1 LARQTSA
8 SRIQKDA
15 HFAMDLRDKVVIIT
29 GASEGIGAACAAAF
43 HNRGAL
49 LSLTARSGSRLRAA
63 GGHNALITAGD
74 ITDPATQND
83 VVAATIARY
92 GRVDVLVNNA
102 GVGIYTPAW
111 KAAATH
117 ARKMFDVNFFAP
129 VEMTRLV
136 TPHMRKQGGGAIVN
150 VSSIAGKVTLP
161 WLTLY
166 SASKHALCSF
176 GDGLRM
182 ELKRDGIR
190 VVTVCPCYVKTEF
203 QSHIVAGEPP
213 RSITGRKQFAITAER
228 CAEDIVRG
236 VERGARTVMTPR
248 AGWLFVA
255 ASRLLPGLVDWRL
268 ERMNV

>member
-8 SRIQKDA
+8 LRALENA

-43 HNRGAL
+43 HKRGAL
-49 LSLTARSGSRLRAA
+49 LSLTARSPSRLRAA
-63 GGHNALITAGD
+63 GGGDAVITAGD
-74 ITDPATQND
+74 ITDPLVQND
-83 VVAATIARY
+83 IVAATIARY

-102 GVGIYTPAW
+102 AVGVYVPAW
-111 KAAATH
+111 KAGDAHT
-117 ARKMFDVNFFAP
+117 RRMFDVNFFAP
-129 VEMTRLV
+129 VEMARLV
-136 TPHMRKQGGGAIVN
+136 VPHMQRQGDGTIVN

-182 ELKRDGIR
+182 ELKQDGIR
-190 VVTVCPCYVKTEF
+190 VVTVCPTYVKTEF
-203 QSHIVAGEPP
+203 QSHILAGEPP
-213 RSITGRKQFAITAER
+213 RAIAGRKQFGISAER

-236 VERGARTVMTPR
+236 VERGARTVVTPR
-248 AGWLFVA
+248 IGWLFVTA
-255 ASRLLPGLVDWRL
+255 ARLLPQLVDWRL
-268 ERMNV
+268 ERIKV

>member
-1 LARQTSA
+1 
-8 SRIQKDA
+8 
-15 HFAMDLRDKVVIIT
+15 MDLRDKVVIIT

-43 HNRGAL
+43 HTRGAL
-49 LSLTARSGSRLRAA
+49 LSLTARSRSKLLAA
-63 GGHNALITAGD
+63 GGGEALITAGD

-83 VVAATIARY
+83 IVAATIARY

-102 GVGIYTPAW
+102 AVGVYVPAW
-111 KAAATH
+111 KAGVSYT
-117 ARKMFDVNFFAP
+117 RRMFDVNFFAP

-136 TPHMRKQGGGAIVN
+136 APYMRKQGGGTIVN

-190 VVTVCPCYVKTEF
+190 VVTVCPTYVKTDF
-203 QSHIVAGEPP
+203 QSHILAGEPP
-213 RSITGRKQFAITAER
+213 RTIAGRKQFAISAER

-236 VERGARTVMTPR
+236 VERGSRTVMTPR
-248 AGWLFVA
+248 TGWLFVTA
-255 ASRLLPGLVDWRL
+255 ARLLPRLVDWRL